1 MGLSLY
7 LLPVLVYKNKRV
19 YYTYEDKMGQ
29 YDLLRESYFFDS
41 LIETPN

>member
-19 YYTYEDKMGQ
+19 YYTDEDKTGQ
-29 YDLLRESYFFDS
+29 YDLLHESYFFDS
-41 LIETPN
+41 LIENRN